1 MSLVTAA
8 MLYSSRRARER
19 ASMRAVFPE
28 PTGLFVLELRKHEIE
43 TARVPSDAN
52 GESAILPVTPL
63 NQRHFAVDV
72 RARAIEDLVRVAM
85 VGNVVVGVRVR
96 VRVSHYC

>member
-1 MSLVTAA
+1 
-8 MLYSSRRARER
+8 
-19 ASMRAVFPE
+19 MRAVFPE
-28 PTGLFVLELRKHEIE
+28 PTGLFALELGKRSEAE

-63 NQRHFAVDV
+63 NQRHFTVDV

-85 VGNVVVGVRVR
+85 VGNVVVRV
-96 VRVSHYC
+96 